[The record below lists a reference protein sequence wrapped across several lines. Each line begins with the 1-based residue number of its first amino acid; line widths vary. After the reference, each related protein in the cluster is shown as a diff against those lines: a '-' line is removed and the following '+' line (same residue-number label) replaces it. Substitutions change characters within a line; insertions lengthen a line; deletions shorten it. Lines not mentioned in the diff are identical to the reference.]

1 MLCCVAL
8 VYNSYFFLEQP
19 FYRNYPSLDS
29 HTNTAN
35 FSRGC
40 LTRQDGFQNHDK
52 VYFATNWLLRCFLF
66 IDSFILHGLIVG
78 DRDKMSK
85 LFPSTGKICSSTL
98 IRREALGTSSASDS
112 KKMAENFTLF
122 AIEEEIPVQMPKN
135 IELEEQK
142 YNSTNDN

>member
-1 MLCCVAL
+1 
-8 VYNSYFFLEQP
+8 
-19 FYRNYPSLDS
+19 
-29 HTNTAN
+29 
-35 FSRGC
+35 
-40 LTRQDGFQNHDK
+40 
-52 VYFATNWLLRCFLF
+52 
-66 IDSFILHGLIVG
+66 
-78 DRDKMSK
+78 MSK
-85 LFPSTGKICSSTL
+85 LFPSIGKICSSTL